1 MLNLTIYTSQS
12 QTELISYVIFVC
24 LITQNTDHNA
34 LKMELLFVILLIF
47 CKNSDMLST
56 NNASDMHQ
64 QTGIRTAK
72 VGETVTL
79 SCSCKHDSA
88 NYLLWFQQ
96 SPGGKPHIVSKW
108 MRHHTE
114 VEIPLAYKK
123 RFQVVANS
131 ANGVNDLMISN
142 LQPSDSGTYYCAS
155 LRYADLVFGQGVF
168 LHVKTSPSKNTTL
181 PFRQPKLKL
190 LHLGES
196 VNLSC
201 RIYAEP
207 CAAEPDL
214 YWFRDAGLKPALL
227 YPSDS
232 HCTSGFNGTFR
243 GKYCTSN
250 LMLDLMRSSD
260 AGTYHCALAS
270 CGVVVF
276 GGGTKVEI
284 IVPLLLVYCLSAALA
299 LSIIGVLV
307 LTSFMYKLSLK
318 LKSVCEGVD
327 ANERPPSTRA
337 AMQEREPG
345 SLHYAAVNLRRS
357 TEQRLGGD
365 TEEACVYSRVK
376 RPKE

>member
-1 MLNLTIYTSQS
+1 MCDSPALR
-12 QTELISYVIFVC
+12 YVIVEIVC
-24 LITQNTDHNA
+24 A
-34 LKMELLFVILLIF
+34 V
-47 CKNSDMLST
+47 NSDMLST

-142 LQPSDSGTYYCAS
+142 LQPSDSGTYYCAF

-214 YWFRDAGLKPALL
+214 YWFRDAGLKPGLL

-284 IVPLLLVYCLSAALA
+284 IGMWPSQIPLLLVYCLSAALA

-318 LKSVCEGVD
+318 LKSVCEG
-327 ANERPPSTRA
+327 
-337 AMQEREPG
+337 